1 MIRPRI
7 WRLAFTYCFFNRE
20 LQKYGKNLK
29 ILKKKGRIVSDH
41 MFISQAWGSRAVN
54 CFLI

>member
-1 MIRPRI
+1 MAAGI
-7 WRLAFTYCFFNRE
+7 TYRFFNRE

-41 MFISQAWGSRAVN
+41 IFISQA
-54 CFLI
+54 